1 MIGTSFGAWI
11 FIRLCILFLS
21 YTPLIYASILATL
34 LLKNKY
40 TAAAST
46 ALPWTFATLLVAEG
60 LFFIFIYRPYLAR
73 LKAEAQHPEPLSSKE
88 RRELFDRCLV
98 NVPDP
103 EKYLQWWFLGADV
116 DEIKRDNVREFFLW
130 AFFERGMDDST
141 DDDEAVDEEVNEYIS
156 TFEDVLDRKFKPGRG
171 TAQSLR
177 LTLDNIPTTYRSLT
191 WYMTV
196 FIVDQATHTVL
207 KLYGFHYYRRPR
219 TSTLRIFPPR
229 PQEVIS
235 RHASPVPQLS
245 YWHREH
251 TATNALPVVFFHGI
265 GIGLWP
271 YMRFLAEIHKRS
283 AKGDGQ
289 IGVIAVE
296 ILPISFRLYS
306 QMPTRSEFLEQITT
320 ILDHHHWK
328 DVTLVS
334 HSYGSVLVTHMLHS
348 PTLQHRVKS
357 IVLIDPVTI
366 MLHLPNV
373 AYNFTRRLPRRANEW
388 QLWYFASTDPGV
400 ALSLGRH
407 FFWRQNII
415 WKDELLSLEHAGT
428 KTHRKVVVCLSG
440 LDLIVDTAAV
450 AEYLGVDETDAD
462 EVRDSRMGKV
472 HVVQFPKLDH
482 AQVFDD
488 PTEWKRVAELV
499 KSVCQP

>member
-1 MIGTSFGAWI
+1 MIGTSLGAWI
-11 FIRLCILFLS
+11 FIRACILFLS
-21 YTPLIYASILATL
+21 YTPLIYALILATL
-34 LLKNKY
+34 LL
-40 TAAAST
+40 TTTSS
-46 ALPWTFATLLVAEG
+46 ALPWTFAALLLAEG
-60 LFFIFIYRPYLAR
+60 FFYVSIYRPYQAR
-73 LKAEAQHPEPLSSKE
+73 LLAEAQHPEPLSSKE
-88 RRELFDRCLV
+88 RRALFDRCLL
-98 NVPDP
+98 NVPAPD
-103 EKYLQWWFLGADV
+103 KYLQWWFLGAEG
-116 DEIKRDNVREFFLW
+116 DEIKRDNIREFILW
-130 AFFERGMDDST
+130 AFFERGVDGRLD
-141 DDDEAVDEEVNEYIS
+141 DDDETVDQEVDEYIS
-156 TFEDVLDRKFKPGRG
+156 VFEDVLGRKFEPGRG

-177 LTLDNIPTTYRSLT
+177 LTLDNIHTTYRSLT
-191 WYMTV
+191 WYMAV
-196 FIVDQATHTVL
+196 FIVDQATHTIM

-245 YWHREH
+245 YWHRPH
-251 TATNALPVVFFHGI
+251 TAEGQLPVVFFHGI

-271 YMRFLAEIHKRS
+271 YMKFLAEIHKRGR
-283 AKGDGQ
+283 KGEGR

-306 QMPTRSEFLEQITT
+306 QMPTRNEFLEQITT

-373 AYNFTRRLPRRANEW
+373 AYNFTRRLPKRANEW

-428 KTHRKVVVCLSG
+428 KTHRKVVVCLAE

-450 AEYLGVDETDAD
+450 AEYLEVDEADAD
-462 EVRDSRMGKV
+462 EVRDSRLGKV

-488 PTEWKRVAELV
+488 PSEWKRIVELV
-499 KSVCQP
+499 RSVCKP